1 MVVFASLTVIGKSRF
16 VPLGL
21 KFMKVPV
28 PTPVTVPVAARK
40 FDR

>member
-1 MVVFASLTVIGKSRF
+1 MLVLASLTVIGKSSD

-40 FDR
+40 FER